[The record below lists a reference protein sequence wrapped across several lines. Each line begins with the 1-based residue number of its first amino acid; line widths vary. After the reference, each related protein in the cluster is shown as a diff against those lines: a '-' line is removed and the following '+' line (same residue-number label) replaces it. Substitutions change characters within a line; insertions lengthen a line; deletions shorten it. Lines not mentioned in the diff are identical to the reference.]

1 MSTRSPYS
9 GASRKL
15 VLALDVG
22 TTFSGISYCILEPGH
37 VPQIKGV
44 TRFPAQERVGGDS
57 KIPSIVYYNKQG
69 EVAAIGAE
77 AVKDG
82 IEGVA
87 DEEGWSKAEWFKL
100 HLRPAHMAN
109 EGKDHVPVL
118 PKRKSTIDVFA
129 DFLRYLYECALAY
142 IRDSHCNGAQLL
154 ASVEQNIEFVLTH
167 PNGWEGAQQ
176 AQMRKALV
184 CGRLIPDTGP
194 GHARVHFV
202 TEGEAGL
209 HFCVENGLTTEALKN
224 GEGIMIVD
232 AGGGT
237 VDISAYGQMPN
248 SEWMTFQEIAPSQCI
263 FEGSVFVTRNARTFL
278 QDRLR
283 DSIFCEE
290 VDHIATCFDKTTKL
304 TFRNTH
310 EPQFIKFGL
319 SRDKDHSLNIRS
331 GQLKLTGNNVAS
343 FFEPC
348 LASITQAII
357 SQTKD
362 ATRKITS
369 VFLIGGF
376 GSNDW
381 LFSQLKS
388 CLKQRE
394 IDLCR
399 PDSYLNKAVADGA
412 ISFYL
417 DRFVKARVARYTFGV
432 KSYTTYD
439 RNNAEHRHRV
449 DSVFTDSDGVQCVQ
463 HVFSPILKKNTEV
476 METMEF
482 REKFFR
488 QADSPL
494 AFQNPMLDEIICYR
508 GPDENPCWVDVDR
521 EMYSTLCTVVSDISS
536 IRDHLR
542 RQRGNDELTAQ
553 ISWKD
558 HGRERRG
565 PAKVIYLDQ

>member
-209 HFCVENGLTTEALKN
+209 HFCVENGLTTEALK
-224 GEGIMIVD
+224 
-232 AGGGT
+232 
-237 VDISAYGQMPN
+237 
-248 SEWMTFQEIAPSQCI
+248 
-263 FEGSVFVTRNARTFL
+263 ARHPTL
-278 QDRLR
+278 TLARAILMKPTERRGHHDRR
-283 DSIFCEE
+283 CW
-290 VDHIATCFDKTTKL
+290 
-304 TFRNTH
+304 R
-310 EPQFIKFGL
+310 
-319 SRDKDHSLNIRS
+319 R
-331 GQLKLTGNNVAS
+331 NNVAS